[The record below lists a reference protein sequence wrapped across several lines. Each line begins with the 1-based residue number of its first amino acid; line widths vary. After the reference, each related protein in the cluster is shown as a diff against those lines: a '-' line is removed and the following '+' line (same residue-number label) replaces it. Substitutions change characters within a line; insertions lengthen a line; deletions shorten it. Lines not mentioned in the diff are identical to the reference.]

1 MVEAIYKADLDILL
15 VERENSEDF
24 SRNLELGGFIL
35 DLDSED
41 NFLGLEI
48 VDASNKIALNQ
59 DELSNIEDV
68 EVNLEKDEELMRIEI
83 ILWINDKKNVISS
96 QYPSSA
102 IA

>member
-59 DELSNIEDV
+59 DELSNIENV